1 MNSNYPPGAEFDSR
15 APWKEE
21 YEEVEVLVSITM
33 SKVVNVLVPKNND
46 SYNLKEVVNHSLGEP
61 EKNFPEYDIDDYVVM
76 LN

>member
-1 MNSNYPPGAEFDSR
+1 MNSNYPPGAEFDSN
-15 APWKEE
+15 APWKED

-33 SKVVNVLVPKNND
+33 SRVVTVTMPKDSTSYTLKDAVND
-46 SYNLKEVVNHSLGEP
+46 ELGKP